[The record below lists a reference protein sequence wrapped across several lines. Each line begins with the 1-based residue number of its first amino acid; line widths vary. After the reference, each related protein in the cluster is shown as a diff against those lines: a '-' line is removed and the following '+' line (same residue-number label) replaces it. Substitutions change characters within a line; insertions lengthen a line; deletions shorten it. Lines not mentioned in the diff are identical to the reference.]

1 MVTDHIASTGEGVQA
16 IFKYRSYS
24 ARERDIIVSR
34 GKGTLL
40 AKRDNYFLQR
50 YIVEKGGDC
59 YKQRVGNMVSQREE
73 YCKERVGDIVSKGR
87 GLLSAKRGEYC

>member
-1 MVTDHIASTGEGVQA
+1 MQA

-40 AKRDNYFLQR
+40 AKRDNYFQQRER
-50 YIVEKGGDC
+50 YIIEKG
-59 YKQRVGNMVSQREE
+59 RE
-73 YCKERVGDIVSKGR
+73 YCKQREGNIVSQGR
-87 GLLSAKRGEYC
+87 GVFSSKKNEYCQQRSKYC